1 MLVSVNI
8 RVLKTKDPFICMSLQ
23 TASLRNGRGELGSA
37 SFCCRKLVSNLLIE
51 DVRLYEVSNKVLTKI
66 FQTRTEE
73 IYKKLDK
80 IIR

>member
-23 TASLRNGRGELGSA
+23 TASLRNGRGDLGSA
-37 SFCCRKLVSNLLIE
+37 SFCCRNLVSNLLIE
-51 DVRLYEVSNKVLTKI
+51 DDLLYEVSNKVLTKV
-66 FQTRTEE
+66 FKTRTEE
-73 IYKKLDK
+73 KLKKTDK